1 MTTKYIKLIVLDIKN
16 KNKKILTPINYK
28 VTDAHTNLQIQQ
40 NKQYLSIAKIT
51 NTNTKM
57 PDI

>member
-1 MTTKYIKLIVLDIKN
+1 MTTKYIKLIVLDRTKI
-16 KNKKILTPINYK
+16 KKILTPINYK
-28 VTDAHTNLQIQQ
+28 VTHAHTNLQIQQ